1 MGTHEGHRDRKK
13 DQVLRCGPESFADH
27 ELLELLLFYAI
38 PQRDTNPIAHELM
51 DRFGSLQAVFSASAE
66 ELMEVSYI
74 KKNAAVLLR
83 LMPTLRQRALTS
95 EEGQEV
101 ILQSLDQI
109 GTFFREIFMAHSTE
123 VMYELCLD
131 AKGKK
136 KGLFK
141 VNQGDVASVGLNVRQ
156 IVENAIRCKAVTV
169 VMAHNHPSGLALPS
183 REDQIATRL
192 VREALD
198 TIEVQLWDH
207 IIVADNDYVSM
218 SESGLL

>member
-1 MGTHEGHRDRKK
+1 MSGHEGHRDRKK
-13 DQVLRCGPESFADH
+13 DQFLRCGPESFADH
-27 ELLELLLFYAI
+27 ELLELLLFYAV

-51 DRFGSLQAVFSASAE
+51 ERFGSLQAVFSASAE
-66 ELMEVSYI
+66 ELMEVDYV

-83 LMPTLRQRALTS
+83 LVPALRQRALTS
-95 EEGQEV
+95 AEGQEV
-101 ILQSLDQI
+101 ILQSLEQV
-109 GTFFREIFMAHSTE
+109 GAFFREIFAAHSSE
-123 VMYELCLD
+123 VMYQLCLD

-141 VNQGDVASVGLNVRQ
+141 VNEGDVSSVGFNVRQ

-183 REDQIATRL
+183 HEDQIATRL

-198 TIEVQLWDH
+198 TIEVPLRDH

-218 SESGLL
+218 AESGLL